1 MQLGPSGAQRKE
13 KMKRE
18 TRLLTTAIACAALLS
33 TAGCGD
39 DGPQRGTGLSSSG
52 GTAATGGSGDGGGG
66 AAGGG
71 IAGMASGGESGSA
84 GAGVAGAAG
93 SGGNASMR
101 NSLVVD
107 PVFSESTLTPDARTW
122 YTRFKN
128 SVTSSRTHLL
138 AQADKNDTFSYRS
151 IVRQLTLYL
160 HVLRATGD
168 PWILGEIDVITER
181 MRAQLSDSYPQGG
194 DGYLNWL
201 WQKNSDSQL
210 SNTDLHQMD
219 EMKTHGG
226 LAAVVWAF
234 RVNQDYEPRY
244 KERADFWQDYLTN
257 HFEAKWRARKG
268 KSWPRFPVLEKT
280 LAHAHSRWIVYH
292 HYMGKLTGKHEYATE
307 AERLLDQLLH
317 PGYWVDCNGA
327 YVWRHAVSP
336 RTPDYAQRFVYA
348 RATLASMIDLHL
360 EGLRLTEVDAI
371 KLMRTVRDHFIDSG
385 SPESFAKST
394 AGDGTQ
400 CGISARDSEVRHT
413 QGRYAQGWTYMAPL
427 ARWDDTGT
435 IAAIN
440 AQVYQNL
447 WGTSDNPSQPAIPAA
462 MVLHALRPTP

>member
-1 MQLGPSGAQRKE
+1 
-13 KMKRE
+13 MKRE
-18 TRLLTTAIACAALLS
+18 TRLLTTGIACAALLS
-33 TAGCGD
+33 AAGCGD
-39 DGPQRGTGLSSSG
+39 DRQHDATGFSGSSG
-52 GTAATGGSGDGGGG
+52 AAATGGSGDGKGGHSGGVATGGG
-66 AAGGG
+66 TAGTAS
-71 IAGMASGGESGSA
+71 AGTAGESGSA

-101 NSLVVD
+101 NSLVVA
-107 PVFSESTLTPDARTW
+107 PVFSESALTPDARTW

-128 SVTSSRTHLL
+128 SVTTSRKYLL
-138 AQADKNDTFSYRS
+138 AQADKNDLYAYRS
-151 IVRQLTLYL
+151 VVRQLTLYL
-160 HVLRATGD
+160 HMLRATGD

-181 MRAQLSDSYPQGG
+181 MRAQLSDSFPAGG
-194 DGYLNWL
+194 DGYLNWQ
-201 WQKNSDSQL
+201 WRKVSNSQY
-210 SNTDLHQMD
+210 SNTDLHEMD

-317 PGYWVDCNGA
+317 PSYWVDCDGA

-336 RTPDYAQRFVYA
+336 RAPDEAQAQRFVYA

-360 EGLRLTEVDAI
+360 DGLRLTEVDAI